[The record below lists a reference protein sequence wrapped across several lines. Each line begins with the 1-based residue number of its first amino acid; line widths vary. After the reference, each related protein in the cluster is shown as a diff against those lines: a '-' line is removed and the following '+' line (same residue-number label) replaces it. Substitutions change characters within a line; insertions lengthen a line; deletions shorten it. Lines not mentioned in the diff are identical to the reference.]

1 MKLNNNIIIYLM
13 WLIGCWGEEEIV
25 LIKYINLV
33 FFFFFFLPTYWFL
46 VITISEIDRQARWQI
61 QRMELRIVW
70 I

>member
-13 WLIGCWGEEEIV
+13 WLIGCWVEEEIV

>member
-13 WLIGCWGEEEIV
+13 WLIGCWVEEEIV

-33 FFFFFFLPTYWFL
+33 FFFFFLPTYWFL

>member
-1 MKLNNNIIIYLM
+1 M
-13 WLIGCWGEEEIV
+13 WLIGCWVEEEIV